1 MQENSTNEQ
10 QELLK
15 TKDELLKIKN
25 ELLKIK
31 HTKLQELQREGRDPF
46 AHVTYD
52 ANIRSVQ
59 IHEKFDTLEGKSVGV
74 AGRVMT
80 KRVMGKASFID
91 VADRDG
97 KIQVY
102 VRKEDLGEEAYAD
115 FKSNVDIGDIVGVTG
130 EVFRTQKGEI
140 SVKAGDL
147 TLLTKSLQIL
157 PEKWHGL
164 RDQELRYRQRYLDL
178 IVNPEVKDVFLKR
191 SKAIK
196 EIRSFLDERDFI
208 EVETPILQAIPG
220 GALARPFQTHHNA
233 LDIELYMRISKELYL
248 KRLIVGGFERVYEIG
263 RVFRNEGISVR
274 HNPEFTMI
282 ELYQAYTDYHG
293 MMELTENM
301 IKHVVEQVCGTLV
314 IPYGEH
320 ELDFSKPFERL
331 TMVDALKRHSGI
343 DFTTVSTMEDAL
355 ALAKEHGIKV
365 EPRHGKGDVLNML
378 FEKYAEDKLI
388 QPTFLLD
395 HPIEISPLTKKKPD
409 NPEHTERFELF
420 IVGREYAN
428 AYSELNDP
436 IDQRKRFEHQEALRA
451 AGDAEANKI
460 DEDFINALEYG
471 MPPTGGMGLGIDRF
485 IMLLT
490 NSPSIRDVLLFPT
503 MRPQA

>member
-1 MQENSTNEQ
+1 MQENNPQENNP
-10 QELLK
+10 QEL
-15 TKDELLKIKN
+15 N

-31 HTKLQELQREGRDPF
+31 HAKLQALQLNDNDPF
-46 AHVTYD
+46 RHVSYD
-52 ANIRSVQ
+52 ANIRSAQ
-59 IHEKFDTLEGKSVGV
+59 IHTDFDNLEGKTVGI

-91 VADRDG
+91 IADRDG

-102 VRKEDLGEEAYAD
+102 VRKEDLGEDAYAD
-115 FKSNVDIGDIVGVTG
+115 FKANVDIGDIVGVTG

-140 SVKAGDL
+140 SVKATGDL
-147 TLLTKSLQIL
+147 TLLAKSLQIL

-196 EIRSFLDERDFI
+196 AIRSFLDERDFI

-220 GALARPFQTHHNA
+220 GAAARPFQTHHNA

-263 RVFRNEGISVR
+263 RVFRNEGISIR

-293 MMELTENM
+293 MMELTENL
-301 IKHVVEQVCGTLV
+301 IRYVVQQVCGTLV

-343 DFTTVSTMEDAL
+343 DFADVKTMDDAS

-378 FEKYAEDKLI
+378 FEKYAEEKLI
-388 QPTFLLD
+388 QPTFLMD

-420 IVGREYAN
+420 IIGREYAN

-436 IDQRKRFEHQEALRA
+436 IDQRERFEHQEALRA

-460 DEDFINALEYG
+460 DEDFINSLEYG